1 MFFREEEREKKES
14 DLRREME
21 ERDKQ
26 HRDTVE
32 RLRLQVRVDLS
43 PNWIHLTELVV
54 SLHRSCFLFFCF
66 LTVFLQIAQLE
77 KKEPLMERK
86 NHCVKSS
93 LMSLYFSQT
102 FSHLFTDKTLE

>member
-43 PNWIHLTELVV
+43 P
-54 SLHRSCFLFFCF
+54 
-66 LTVFLQIAQLE
+66 
-77 KKEPLMERK
+77 KG
-86 NHCVKSS
+86 
-93 LMSLYFSQT
+93 
-102 FSHLFTDKTLE
+102 FT